1 MKAVALLRHRIMPI
15 YEYACE
21 SCGSH
26 FEKLVRRSSDETN
39 LSCPGCQ
46 SKQLKQQYSSF
57 AASVSGG
64 ASSQP
69 SPGGCPAGMCATPGI
84 CGRN

>member
-1 MKAVALLRHRIMPI
+1 MPI

-26 FEKLVRRSSDETN
+26 FEKLVRRSADEAS
-39 LSCPGCQ
+39 LRCPGCQ
-46 SKQLKQQYSSF
+46 SARLKQQYSSF

-64 ASSQP
+64 ASSQAQAGYQG
-69 SPGGCPAGMCATPGI
+69 GGCPAGMCATPGL